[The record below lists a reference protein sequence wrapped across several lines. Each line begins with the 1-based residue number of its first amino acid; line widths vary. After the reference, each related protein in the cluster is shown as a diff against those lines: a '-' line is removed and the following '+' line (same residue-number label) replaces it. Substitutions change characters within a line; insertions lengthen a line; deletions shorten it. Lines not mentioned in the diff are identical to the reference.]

1 MSMDI
6 TVIMKVPY
14 GNTFSY
20 ISTEAVAIYSD
31 DASNSNNSAQLAH
44 FATTDYLLGMNSIG
58 DEDSNYTADLL
69 FNVSSEGVNLV
80 HEDTPD
86 FFAYTV
92 LQMGVKTCE
101 NASL

>member
-1 MSMDI
+1 
-6 TVIMKVPY
+6 
-14 GNTFSY
+14 
-20 ISTEAVAIYSD
+20 
-31 DASNSNNSAQLAH
+31 
-44 FATTDYLLGMNSIG
+44 MNSIG